1 MRPSGLKPVV
11 VVLALGLA
19 LAACAEKKEGAPAPS
34 SASASAPTSVSAS
47 HNASASADQ
56 RPEHLPKDF
65 PIPAD
70 AKVSTSHSE
79 HNEGKKS
86 ALLIF
91 TTQQSMSTLSE
102 TYKNYF
108 ATRIGDNA
116 AQTIDENNLIIQ
128 GDSADGKESWSL
140 IGSPLASREGVVE
153 LTLTWAGT

>member
-1 MRPSGLKPVV
+1 MRPSGLKPAII
-11 VVLALGLA
+11 VLALGLA

-34 SASASAPTSVSAS
+34 SASASASTSAS
-47 HNASASADQ
+47 HNASGSTDQ

-79 HNEGKKS
+79 QNDGKKS

-102 TYKNYF
+102 TYKSYF
-108 ATRIGDNA
+108 STRIGDNA

-140 IGSPLASREGVVE
+140 IGSPLASQEGVVE